1 MNVKTFFTALLFILL
16 SGTLSPADSSQES
29 ITMNLPNSVIK
40 AAIDKSLPLDF
51 KIQSNTLLG
60 SISIDKIE
68 NLQFRKDKLSSRI
81 TLSGHKLNIV
91 TSIGGHDLRMKI
103 GTLTM
108 SFQCD
113 ATIRFDAPSQTLF
126 LTPKITDLQSSNNK
140 KTDVASAIV
149 LLFNN
154 REFPLQIEKLTPI
167 VTDIGNKFLNIS
179 MDIVNIE
186 LQPNNLRLSITPTIE
201 ATPKQKN
208 GIEST

>member
-1 MNVKTFFTALLFILL
+1 MNLKTFFTSLLFILL
-16 SGTLSPADSSQES
+16 TGTLSPADSSQEP
-29 ITMNLPNSVIK
+29 ITMKLPVSVIN

-68 NLQFRKDKLSSRI
+68 NLKFLQNKLSSRI
-81 TLSGHKLNIV
+81 TLSGHNLNIV
-91 TSIGGHDLRMKI
+91 TSIAGHDLRMKI

-126 LTPKITDLQSSNNK
+126 LKPIITNLHSSNNQ

-154 REFPLQIEKLTPI
+154 REFPLQIEKLKPL
-167 VTDIGNKFLNIS
+167 VTDTGNKSLNIS
-179 MDIVNIE
+179 MDITNIE
-186 LQPNNLRLSITPTIE
+186 LQPGSLLLSITPTIA
-201 ATPKQKN
+201 ATKK
-208 GIEST
+208 